1 MRSQEGIKR
10 QYLSAWGVS
19 PFYLLTSYAPHIM
32 ATAQQSEGHRVY
44 LRDLIHKERTRS
56 YRRHDYLSRDW
67 QIALWKNEVQ
77 QKQQQQLVSSSSS
90 SSSQLSSSCLGV
102 DSTPD
107 ARRSPSSVIVTGMEL
122 SYNSP
127 SSLSPGASEVCPSG
141 DLSSTYISNISE
153 TQSQLSSAS
162 GICIRWREKITD
174 WKYQVVDQFGRYY
187 LECTYRSSSVHN
199 TSISLFSVS
208 CLCTNNAALP
218 NTPFP
223 RFLLHTIY
231 THRSKP

>member
-1 MRSQEGIKR
+1 
-10 QYLSAWGVS
+10 
-19 PFYLLTSYAPHIM
+19 M

-77 QKQQQQLVSSSSS
+77 QKQQQQLSSSH
-90 SSSQLSSSCLGV
+90 LSSSCLGV

-107 ARRSPSSVIVTGMEL
+107 ARRSPSSVIGMEL

-127 SSLSPGASEVCPSG
+127 SSLSSGASEVCPSG

-153 TQSQLSSAS
+153 TQPQLSSAS

-174 WKYQVVDQFGRYY
+174 WKYQVVDQFGMYY
-187 LECTYRSSSVHN
+187 LECTYRSSSVP
-199 TSISLFSVS
+199 FSFFCILS
-208 CLCTNNAALP
+208 MY
-218 NTPFP
+218 
-223 RFLLHTIY
+223 I
-231 THRSKP
+231 